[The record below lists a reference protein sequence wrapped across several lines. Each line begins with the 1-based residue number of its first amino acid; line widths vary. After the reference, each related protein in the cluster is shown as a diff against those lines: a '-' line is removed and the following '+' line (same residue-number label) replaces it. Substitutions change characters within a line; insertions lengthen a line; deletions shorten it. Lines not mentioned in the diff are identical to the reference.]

1 MMKPAKRLLTAGML
15 ALALLLAACAAPKEM
30 PEDFQFSLVWN
41 TYGISSY
48 DSGTG
53 VLIKTTDA
61 THPENYET
69 ELHLSSDEMRA
80 AWEIIAALD
89 LADYPAEYDPNPDMK
104 SKPGVTL
111 VLSVF
116 QGGTEKTIRC
126 EDIALCHDAEGNYT
140 AKDKKGQAFLRACQQ
155 LIALIT
161 ATPEWQALPEYEF
174 LYE

>member
-89 LADYPAEYDPNPDMK
+89 LADYPAEYDPNPDVK

-126 EDIALCHDAEGNYT
+126 EDIALCHDAEGNK
-140 AKDKKGQAFLRACQQ
+140 ARARSLRLQSLHKAFSARGRRRGARVPWRRRTGL
-155 LIALIT
+155 
-161 ATPEWQALPEYEF
+161 
-174 LYE
+174 

>member
-1 MMKPAKRLLTAGML
+1 M
-15 ALALLLAACAAPKEM
+15 
-30 PEDFQFSLVWN
+30 
-41 TYGISSY
+41 
-48 DSGTG
+48 
-53 VLIKTTDA
+53 VLQTFA
-61 THPENYET
+61 
-69 ELHLSSDEMRA
+69 R
-80 AWEIIAALD
+80 W
-89 LADYPAEYDPNPDMK
+89 AEP
-104 SKPGVTL
+104 SRCGRKPGVTL